1 MIDFAA
7 MFLVPVTRHHVVLPP
22 PSPTKTSKPSICT
35 VTNTTP
41 SQAGHETHGQPAG
54 KVLTVD
60 FKISNTPFVALNGG
74 PQFKFTEAVSFQVDC
89 KDQAEV
95 DYYWG
100 KLLEGGGTES
110 ECGWLKDKFG
120 LSWQI
125 VPVQLKEWL
134 SGEDKEGAKRAMEAM
149 MKMVKMDI
157 TRLKEAFER

>member
-1 MIDFAA
+1 
-7 MFLVPVTRHHVVLPP
+7 
-22 PSPTKTSKPSICT
+22 
-35 VTNTTP
+35 
-41 SQAGHETHGQPAG
+41 
-54 KVLTVD
+54 
-60 FKISNTPFVALNGG
+60 VALNGG

-89 KDQAEV
+89 KDQTEV

-120 LSWQI
+120 LSWQV

-157 TRLKEAFER
+157 ARLKEAFKG

>member
-1 MIDFAA
+1 MSLSSPLITPCLWFDNEGEEAA
-7 MFLVPVTRHHVVLPP
+7 KFY
-22 PSPTKTSKPSICT
+22 TSIFPDSEILSVSHYT
-35 VTNTTP
+35 E
-41 SQAGHETHGQPAG
+41 AGHETHGQPAG

-74 PQFKFTEAVSFQVDC
+74 PQSKFTEAVSFQVDC